1 MRRRLVFLSAA
12 MLTLLPVMVV
22 YAHER
27 FIRHDLKV
35 PLHEEYFGRY
45 PGMFLGMQPDMLR
58 IATVSCVL
66 LFTFLIIFF
75 FRQNLDVFIEQR
87 LLSVG
92 LRGATQRALHHLANF
107 LTDKPIRLPAFRTI
121 GEWAVVMFIRS
132 PALVLMYSATNDSL
146 VMPSYPL
153 EPTSALY
160 FKYIQVFLAILM
172 LTQTALPLAGALVVG
187 TWIYL
192 WRWGW
197 MVAADAIPVLTV
209 AVVYLT
215 SPWQSH
221 RIAIT
226 ELNEQQVRW
235 VRLVLGFGF
244 FALGW
249 LKIYNYH
256 LTAGVADNYPGV
268 MDDPMIGFFAMGTN
282 PLFRRENWIVAFA
295 FAEVLSGFMLM
306 VGVFTRVWG
315 SMMIWVLAK
324 LMLVNFGFEE
334 IPHIYPIAATMAI
347 VFSSKVGSEFSFV
360 ERMQQKAAREGKPL
374 LRIATVGVASLA
386 IAVVTVYALLYA
398 LTFIDRSHLSQG
410 GLS

>member
-12 MLTLLPVMVV
+12 MLTLLPVTVV

-35 PLHEEYFGRY
+35 PLHEQYFARQ
-45 PGMFLGMQPDMLR
+45 PGMFLGMQSDMLR

-66 LFTFLIIFF
+66 LLVFLVIYF

-87 LLSVG
+87 LLSAG
-92 LRGATQRALHHLANF
+92 LRGRAQRALHHLANF
-107 LTDKPIRLPAFRTI
+107 LTDKPVRLPSFRAV

-187 TWIYL
+187 TWLYL
-192 WRWGW
+192 WRYGW
-197 MVAADAIPVLTV
+197 MVVADAIPVLTV

-221 RIAIT
+221 RVAIT
-226 ELNEQQVRW
+226 ELNEQQARW

-256 LTAGVADNYPGV
+256 LTAGVADNYPAV

-295 FAEVLSGFMLM
+295 LAEVLSGFMLM
-306 VGVFTRVWG
+306 VGIFTRIWA
-315 SMMIWVLAK
+315 SLMLWVLVK
-324 LMLVNFGFEE
+324 LMLVNFGWDE
-334 IPHIYPIAATMAI
+334 IPHIYPIAATAAI
-347 VFSSKVGSEFSFV
+347 VFSNKLRTEFSFV
-360 ERMQQKAAREGKPL
+360 EKIQQKAAREGRPF
-374 LRIATVGVASLA
+374 LRVATVAFASVA
-386 IAVVTVYALLYA
+386 IAVLAVFTLLYA
-398 LTFIDRSHLSQG
+398 FTFIDRSHF
-410 GLS
+410 

>member
-1 MRRRLVFLSAA
+1 MRRRLVFLFTAV
-12 MLTLLPVMVV
+12 LTLLPISVV

-27 FIRHDLKV
+27 FIRHDLKTPV
-35 PLHEEYFGRY
+35 HEQYFGRH

-58 IATVSCVL
+58 IATVSCL
-66 LFTFLIIFF
+66 LLIAFLVIFF
-75 FRQNLDVFIEQR
+75 FRQNVDVFIEHR
-87 LLSVG
+87 LLSG
-92 LRGATQRALHHLANF
+92 LRGPVQRFLHHLANF
-107 LTDKPIRLPAFRTI
+107 LTDKPVRLPWFHAI

-153 EPTSALY
+153 EPTSATY

-221 RIAIT
+221 KIAIT
-226 ELNEQQVRW
+226 ELNEKQVKW

-256 LTAGVADNYPGV
+256 LTAAIPDNYPAV
-268 MDDPMIGFFAMGTN
+268 MNDPMIGFFAMGTN
-282 PLFRRENWIVAFA
+282 PLFRRENWIMAFA
-295 FAEVLSGFMLM
+295 YAEVLSGFMLM

-324 LMLVNFGFEE
+324 LMFVNFGWEE

-347 VFSSKVGSEFSFV
+347 VFSNKLGSEFSFV
-360 ERMQQKAAREGKPL
+360 ERIQQSAAREGRTL
-374 LRIATVGVASLA
+374 IRIITVAFASLA
-386 IAVVTVYALLYA
+386 IAVTTIYVLLYA
-398 LTFIDRSHLSQG
+398 FTFIDRSHP
-410 GLS
+410 

>member
-12 MLTLLPVMVV
+12 TLALSPLTVV

-35 PLHEEYFGRY
+35 PLHEAYFQHQ
-45 PGMFLGMQPDMLR
+45 PGKLLGMQSDMLR

-66 LFTFLIIFF
+66 LLAFLVIFF
-75 FRQNLDVFIEQR
+75 FRQNLDVFIETR
-87 LLSVG
+87 LQMG
-92 LRGATQRALHHLANF
+92 LRGRAQRALHHLASF
-107 LTDKPIRLPAFRTI
+107 LTDKPVRLPWFKTVS
-121 GEWAVVMFIRS
+121 EWAVVLFLRS

-153 EPTSALY
+153 EPTSAIY
-160 FKYIQVFLAILM
+160 YKYIQVFLAILM

-197 MVAADAIPVLTV
+197 MVAADALPVLTV

-221 RIAIT
+221 RVAIT

-306 VGVFTRVWG
+306 MGVFTRVWG
-315 SMMIWVLAK
+315 SMMIWIFTK
-324 LMLVNFGFEE
+324 LMLVTFGFEE
-334 IPHIYPIAATMAI
+334 IPHIYPIAATMVV
-347 VFSSKVGSEFSFV
+347 VFSNKLGSEFSIV
-360 ERMQQKAAREGKPL
+360 ERVQQKAAREGKTL
-374 LRIATVGVASLA
+374 LRLATVAAASLG
-386 IAVVTVYALLYA
+386 IALVTVYALLYA
-398 LTFIDRSHLSQG
+398 LTFIDRTHLSQG
-410 GLS
+410 GLT

>member
-12 MLTLLPVMVV
+12 MLTLLPVTVV

-35 PLHEEYFGRY
+35 PLHERYFARQ
-45 PGMFLGMQPDMLR
+45 PGMFLGMQSDMLR

-66 LFTFLIIFF
+66 LLAFLVIFF

-87 LLSVG
+87 LLSAG
-92 LRGATQRALHHLANF
+92 LRGRAQRALHHLANF
-107 LTDKPIRLPAFRTI
+107 LTDKPVRLPSFRVV

-187 TWIYL
+187 TWLYL
-192 WRWGW
+192 WRYGW
-197 MVAADAIPVLTV
+197 MVVADAIPVLTV

-221 RIAIT
+221 RVAIT

-306 VGVFTRVWG
+306 MGVFTRVWG

-360 ERMQQKAAREGKPL
+360 ERIQQKAAREGKPL
-374 LRIATVGVASLA
+374 LRIASVGAASLV

-398 LTFIDRSHLSQG
+398 LTFIDRSHL
-410 GLS
+410 

>member
-1 MRRRLVFLSAA
+1 
-12 MLTLLPVMVV
+12 ML
-22 YAHER
+22 
-27 FIRHDLKV
+27 
-35 PLHEEYFGRY
+35 
-45 PGMFLGMQPDMLR
+45 LGMQPDMLH
-58 IATVSCVL
+58 IATVSCL
-66 LFTFLIIFF
+66 LLIAFLIIFF
-75 FRQNLDVFIEQR
+75 FRQNVDVFVEHR
-87 LLSVG
+87 VLSG
-92 LRGATQRALHHLANF
+92 LRGPAQRVLHHFSNF
-107 LTDKPIRLPAFRTI
+107 LTDKPVRLSWFHSI

-153 EPTSALY
+153 EPTSAIY

-172 LTQTALPLAGALVVG
+172 LTQTALPLAGALVLG

-197 MVAADAIPVLTV
+197 MVAADALPVLTV

-221 RIAIT
+221 KVAIT
-226 ELNEQQVRW
+226 ELNENQVKW

-256 LTAGVADNYPGV
+256 LTAAIPDNYPAV

-282 PLFRRENWIVAFA
+282 PLFRRENWIMAFA
-295 FAEVLSGFMLM
+295 YAEVLSGFMLM
-306 VGVFTRVWG
+306 MGIFTRVWG
-315 SMMIWVLAK
+315 AMMIWVLAK
-324 LMLVNFGFEE
+324 LMLVNFGWEE

-347 VFSSKVGSEFSFV
+347 VFSNKLGSEFSFV
-360 ERMQQKAAREGKPL
+360 ERIQQKAAREGRTL
-374 LRIATVGVASLA
+374 VRLGTVAVASLT
-386 IAVVTVYALLYA
+386 IAVVTVYVLLYA
-398 LTFIDRSHLSQG
+398 FTFIDRSQLYVATSGIGQ
-410 GLS
+410 

>member
-1 MRRRLVFLSAA
+1 MGRRLVFLSAA
-12 MLTLLPVMVV
+12 LLTLFPVMAV

-35 PLHEEYFGRY
+35 PVHEQYFARQ
-45 PGMFLGMQPDMLR
+45 PGMLLGMQSDMLR

-66 LFTFLIIFF
+66 LLAFLVVFF
-75 FRQNLDVFIEQR
+75 FRQNLDDFIEHR
-87 LLSVG
+87 LLSG
-92 LRGATQRALHHLANF
+92 LRGPAQRMLHHLANF
-107 LTDKPIRLPAFRTI
+107 LTDKPVMLPWFKTVS
-121 GEWAVVMFIRS
+121 EWAVVLFIRS

-153 EPTSALY
+153 EPTSAIY
-160 FKYIQVFLAILM
+160 YKYIQVFLAILM

-187 TWIYL
+187 TWVYL

-197 MVAADAIPVLTV
+197 MVAADALPVLTV

-221 RIAIT
+221 RVAIT
-226 ELNEQQVRW
+226 ELNEKQIRW
-235 VRLVLGFGF
+235 VRLLLGFGF

-256 LTAGVADNYPGV
+256 LTAGVADNYPDV
-268 MDDPMIGFFAMGTN
+268 MNDPMIGFFAMGTN

-306 VGVFTRVWG
+306 VGIFTRVWG
-315 SMMIWVLAK
+315 SMMIWIFTK
-324 LMLVNFGFEE
+324 LMLVTFGFEE
-334 IPHIYPIAATMAI
+334 IPHIYPIAATMVV
-347 VFSSKVGSEFSFV
+347 VFSNKLGSEFSFV
-360 ERMQQKAAREGKPL
+360 EKIQQKAAREGKTW
-374 LRIATVGVASLA
+374 LRFATVGVASLV
-386 IAVVTVYALLYA
+386 IAAVTVYALLYV
-398 LTFIDRSHLSQG
+398 LTFIDRSHLQQG
-410 GLS
+410 VLS